1 MLVEELG
8 ILTVANHR
16 KQPVMQQFYLSIT
29 VAHHMSVLLQEA
41 ISDGGERLGGELL
54 GAFALQVAVEG
65 RDGYSGVNCVALRVK
80 GGAVG
85 HAKKTAARV
94 GMDIGTL
101 GGKLGGIDRHDI
113 AIAWV
118 EERGKRGGGRGLGDG
133 IAKRRR
139 GTRRRRGIRHNG
151 CSKRC

>member
-1 MLVEELG
+1 
-8 ILTVANHR
+8 
-16 KQPVMQQFYLSIT
+16 
-29 VAHHMSVLLQEA
+29 MSVLLQEA

-65 RDGYSGVNCVALRVK
+65 GDGYSGVNCVALRVK

-118 EERGKRGGGRGLGDG
+118 EERGKRGERNQTQREQQALLRRQAQRGRQMCLTILSSGLPFPPSPN
-133 IAKRRR
+133 IACCIH
-139 GTRRRRGIRHNG
+139 T
-151 CSKRC
+151 

>member
-1 MLVEELG
+1 
-8 ILTVANHR
+8 
-16 KQPVMQQFYLSIT
+16 
-29 VAHHMSVLLQEA
+29 MSVLLQEA
-41 ISDGGERLGGELL
+41 ISDGRERLGGELL

-65 RDGYSGVNCVALRVK
+65 GDGYSGVNCVALRVK

-133 IAKRRR
+133 IAKLSLSSSSTIFPIGDRATW
-139 GTRRRRGIRHNG
+139 GASESPSGF
-151 CSKRC
+151 SS